1 MMLFSMFQP
10 IFIEHLIVDFLKVFI
25 DVLER
30 KSHDLLK
37 EEIVMTVFN
46 MAGVSF
52 DAFFQRFLVEYLDKT
67 EGIDANQKSILK
79 AAFKTETVSPI
90 TSRGAVAQWV

>member
-1 MMLFSMFQP
+1 MFQP

-90 TSRGAVAQWV
+90 TN